1 MVNLHDEIVKIMT
14 REMGTLGKFIVK
26 KQCSENGIDPDNIR
40 KEDLPVLA
48 NALYKVMLTFG
59 GPEKAEKVKK
69 EILALRNA

>member
-1 MVNLHDEIVKIMT
+1 MVDLYEKLVEIMT

-26 KQCSENGIDPDNIR
+26 KQCTENGINPDNIR

-59 GPEKAEKVKK
+59 GQEKAEKLKK
-69 EILALRNA
+69 EILSLK